1 MSRNSYRQEHEEDK
15 DIDVVYGRW
24 PVREALEAGPVM
36 KVFIAKGAEGGP
48 VDEIVALT
56 RKKNVPCHFVERR
69 MLDQMVGDGHQ
80 GVVAQA
86 APVKYVDYKTLL
98 TNVMAKPPHGAA
110 LLFLDGIQDPQNL
123 GSLIRS
129 AAFFGVRG
137 VVIGKWRAASL
148 TSAVVRA
155 SAGAARVV
163 PVAQVSNVATAME
176 AAKEKGLWLVGADMD
191 GEDAKKADIARPFAL
206 VMGAEGEGLHDLVRK
221 KCDFVVRLNKGTTS
235 SAIASLNVGVA
246 GGILMHHFS

>member
-1 MSRNSYRQEHEEDK
+1 MERDQESSS
-15 DIDVVYGRW
+15 DIVYGRW
-24 PVREALEAGPVM
+24 PVREALEAGPVS
-36 KVFIAKGAEGGP
+36 KVYIAQGAGGGP
-48 VDEIVALT
+48 IDEIIALA
-56 RKKNVPCHFVERR
+56 RKKNVAYHFVDRR
-69 MLDQMVGDGHQ
+69 KLDQLAGGEGHQ

-86 APVKYVDYKTLL
+86 APVGYADFKTLL
-98 TNVMAKPPHGAA
+98 NNVMAEPPHGPA
-110 LLFLDGIQDPQNL
+110 LVFLDGVQDPQNL

-137 VVIGKWRAASL
+137 VVIAKWRAASL
-148 TSAVVRA
+148 TAAVVRA

-163 PVAQVSNVATAME
+163 PVAQVSNLATALE

-191 GEDAKKADIARPFAL
+191 GQDAKKADIGRPFAL

-221 KCDFVVRLNKGTTS
+221 KCDYVVRLNKGS
-235 SAIASLNVGVA
+235 SASAIASLNVGVA